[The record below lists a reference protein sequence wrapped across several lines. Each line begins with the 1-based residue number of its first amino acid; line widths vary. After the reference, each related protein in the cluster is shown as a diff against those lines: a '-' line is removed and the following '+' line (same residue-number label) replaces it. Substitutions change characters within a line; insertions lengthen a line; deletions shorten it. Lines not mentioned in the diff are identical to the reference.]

1 MQFREGILKFIIKS
15 TLLSYNII
23 QLYHKMWFEMFIL
36 MSFVKLLCPWNH
48 AITEIENIYII
59 PQSSLVTLPS
69 QFLHCRPRQPLI
81 CFLSLY
87 IMFAFSRISFKWN
100 HTVDN
105 LLCLDFFS
113 LNDTFFLSFFRFI
126 HVVECIIVYSFCFL
140 VVFFCL
146 YIPVLF
152 THPPDDGH
160 LYFFKFGTNVN
171 LGAMNICVSL
181 CVDLCFISI
190 VKINK
195 E

>member
-36 MSFVKLLCPWNH
+36 MGFVKLLCPWNH

-113 LNDTFFLSFFRFI
+113 LNDTFFL
-126 HVVECIIVYSFCFL
+126 FL
-140 VVFFCL
+140 DSSML
-146 YIPVLF
+146 LS
-152 THPPDDGH
+152 
-160 LYFFKFGTNVN
+160 
-171 LGAMNICVSL
+171 VS
-181 CVDLCFISI
+181 
-190 VKINK
+190 
-195 E
+195 